1 MHGKVPSTML
11 RPWRSLRVLGAA
23 LLLVLVLLP
32 VLLYSLLAELQARQR
47 ALLVTSV
54 RDVGMA
60 IAAGLEPALRDLP
73 PEAFAGLDATLRP
86 FADPHRNI
94 ILLFHPAGTAGEQF
108 FLVGS
113 VPVLEPAEAAGTQA
127 TLAAFG
133 VLPALSRSCEGG
145 VPLAERVAGADGT
158 ASVLTSV
165 TGVKGSTGC
174 WAVVIAVNS
183 ADLLAGIDDR
193 PFWQQPEVQ
202 RALAIYVAMAVLI
215 LAIFAAVRSNLARI
229 RRHALEPAA
238 AGGFATVTDL
248 PEIAPVARAIDTMVL
263 RLRTAAERMRQAAE
277 DNAHAFKGP
286 IATIRQAV
294 EPLTASA
301 SAPAPE
307 RVEPALA
314 AVAAALDR
322 LDGLVLSAWHLDSAS
337 ADLLEIAEQ
346 QVDLRA
352 LLRALAEEP
361 RADGVTIVADLAP
374 AVVSGEAAAVET
386 VFENLLD
393 NAASFSPAGGK
404 VRVTLVTLDGQAI
417 VTVEDDGPGVPA
429 ARLPDIFER
438 YVTDRSAARG
448 AADEGHFGV
457 GLWIARQN
465 VLALGGDITAFNR
478 APHGLRVRVALPLA
492 G

>member
-1 MHGKVPSTML
+1 ML
-11 RPWRSLRVLGAA
+11 RPWRSLRVLGAT

-32 VLLYSLLAELQARQR
+32 VLLYSLLAELQSRQR

-54 RDVGMA
+54 RDAGTA
-60 IAAGLEPALRDLP
+60 IAAGLEPALRNLTP
-73 PEAFAGLDATLRP
+73 AAFDGLDATLRP
-86 FADPHRNI
+86 FADRRRI
-94 ILLFHPAGTAGEQF
+94 VLLFHPLGTTGEQF

-113 VPVLEPAEAAGTQA
+113 APALTSAEAAGTQA
-127 TLAAFG
+127 TLAALG
-133 VLPALSRSCEGG
+133 VLPALSLSCAGG
-145 VPLAERVAGADGT
+145 VPLAERVANDDGT

-165 TGVKGSTGC
+165 TGIAGSTGC
-174 WAVVIAVNS
+174 WAVVVAVNS

-202 RALAIYVAMAVLI
+202 TALAIYVVMAVLI
-215 LAIFAAVRSNLARI
+215 LMIFAAVRSNLARI

-248 PEIAPVARAIDTMVL
+248 PEIAPVARAIDAMVQ
-263 RLRTAAERMRQAAE
+263 RLRGTAERMRQAAE

-294 EPLTASA
+294 EPLANA
-301 SAPAPE
+301 NPPPE
-307 RVEPALA
+307 RVQPALT

-322 LDGLVLSAWHLDSAS
+322 LDGLVLSAWHLDSAA

-346 QVDLRA
+346 RVDLRA
-352 LLRALAEEP
+352 LLRGLAEELRP
-361 RADGVTIVADLAP
+361 DGVTVVADLAS
-374 AVVSGEAAAVET
+374 ADVSGEAAAIET

-393 NAASFSPAGGK
+393 NAAGFSPAGGT
-404 VRVTLVTLDGQAI
+404 VRVTLVTLDGRAI

-438 YVTDRSAARG
+438 YVTDRGAARP
-448 AADEGHFGV
+448 AAGETHFGV
-457 GLWIARQN
+457 GLWVARQN
-465 VLALGGDITAFNR
+465 VLALGGDIVASNR
-478 APHGLRVRVALPLA
+478 TPRGLRVRVALPLA